1 MCSDD
6 KEISKRYPMASAQA
20 EIIRTNIGIAFK
32 QFAKDLNIAGKVC
45 GTLSN
50 LINNCSR
57 DLFFLKLEHFILGCD
72 STEEQIENFLNKQTD
87 EKQAWL
93 FEFLMQKL
101 YTSDEIKKCRLYGF
115 VFKSIVTEDLSIN
128 QAKRV
133 CKAIERSFIEDI
145 SHLPKF
151 KDGAVD
157 STELGTSLLNA
168 GLLVN
173 TGGWDGGEW
182 PEKTGGQTY
191 SLSRTGELLL
201 HILEINKWEELLDQY
216 SIRKE

>member
-1 MCSDD
+1 MD
-6 KEISKRYPMASAQA
+6 E
-20 EIIRTNIGIAFK
+20 
-32 QFAKDLNIAGKVC
+32 
-45 GTLSN
+45 
-50 LINNCSR
+50 
-57 DLFFLKLEHFILGCD
+57 
-72 STEEQIENFLNKQTD
+72 FLNKQTD
-87 EKQAWL
+87 EEKAWL

-101 YTSDEIKKCRLYGF
+101 YTSDEVKKCRLYGF
-115 VFKSIVTEDLSIN
+115 VFKSIVTENLAIN

-145 SHLPKF
+145 SNLPKF

-173 TGGWDGGEW
+173 TGGWDGGDW

-191 SLSRTGELLL
+191 LLSCTGEHLL
-201 HILEINKWEELLDQY
+201 HILEINKWEDLLYQY
-216 SIRKE
+216 SVRKE